1 MKAGNWFLAGL
12 FFVAGSLLFI
22 RPAFAFDP
30 LAFTKFLGFQLG
42 KNTLSDVEKSLGT
55 APIVS
60 TGDAAGDIDSRY
72 FVTRDG
78 SIVID
83 FWSGEK
89 GGDQKTL
96 LGFTVHK
103 SDHFKMKKGKTFRL
117 TKPLDRV
124 LVQGIRL
131 GMSQKSFDDL
141 FKGGIH
147 SAEPF
152 APPKITEMSQFTKL
166 SLIGKGKIFNK
177 ETNQRVDY
185 DDAILII
192 GKFDKEGLYSLN
204 VSRLEQNR

>member
-1 MKAGNWFLAGL
+1 M
-12 FFVAGSLLFI
+12 SE
-22 RPAFAFDP
+22 
-30 LAFTKFLGFQLG
+30 
-42 KNTLSDVEKSLGT
+42 VEKSLGT
-55 APIVS
+55 DPIAS
-60 TGDAAGDIDSRY
+60 TGEGEENPDSRY
-72 FVTRDG
+72 FVTQDG
-78 SIVID
+78 SVVVD

-89 GGDQKTL
+89 GGDQETL

-117 TKPLDRV
+117 AKSLDGD

-131 GMSQKSFDDL
+131 GMSRKSFDDL

-147 SAEPF
+147 SAETF
-152 APPKITEMSQFTKL
+152 ATPNKTEMSQFVKL

-177 ETNQRVDY
+177 ETNQSVEY

-192 GKFDKEGLYSLN
+192 GKFDKDGLYSLN